1 MDWRAG
7 AHGFAGPLKDRLA
20 AIAEMK
26 DSETGYRALY
36 DRLHSLT
43 PDEET
48 ALDAAGGLL
57 RSLPPL
63 APA

>member
-1 MDWRAG
+1 MD
-7 AHGFAGPLKDRLA
+7 FAGPLKDRLA
-20 AIAEMK
+20 DIARME
-26 DSETGYRALY
+26 DFATPDIRALY

-43 PDEET
+43 PDEEA